1 MNRRLFLK
9 IAAAGLMLSPMAQ
22 AFAADYN
29 TSPGLPSSPSGIV
42 VVELANF
49 YCSNSRAANDHFDRL
64 RDAARSVG
72 QDFRFAPVSWGD
84 QSLWPDRFYYAAR
97 NLYPG
102 TEDLIRD
109 VMFDGLQREGMLFE
123 TATQVVAY
131 LERRQVLDQAL
142 KLNPKFSL
150 ADLAEAAAKDDLLL
164 NESKAARLVMLS
176 ASEDVPIFIW
186 VKDGNVIKTI
196 TPRDAQDVFG
206 LVQLVY
212 REFSQNTTSAAT
224 NK

>member
-1 MNRRLFLK
+1 MNRRLFFKL
-9 IAAAGLMLSPMAQ
+9 AAAGLMLTSAAH

-29 TSPGLPSSPSGIV
+29 TEPGLPSSPSGVV

-49 YCSNSRAANDHFDRL
+49 YCSNSRAANDHFNRL
-64 RDAARSVG
+64 REAARAVG
-72 QDFRFAPVSWGD
+72 QDLRFAPVAWGE

-142 KLNPKFSL
+142 KVNPKFSL

-176 ASEDVPIFIW
+176 AAEDVPIFVW

-212 REFSQNTTSAAT
+212 REFSQNTKPAASD
-224 NK
+224 K